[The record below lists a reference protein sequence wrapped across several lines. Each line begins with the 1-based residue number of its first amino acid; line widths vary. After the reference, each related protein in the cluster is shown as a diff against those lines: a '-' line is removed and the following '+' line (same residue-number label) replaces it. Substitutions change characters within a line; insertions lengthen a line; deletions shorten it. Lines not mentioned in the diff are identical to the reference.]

1 MIRNRCTAL
10 TRAGNPCRS
19 FAVSAAGLCQ
29 AHDPA
34 RAEAHRAAVRKG
46 GEARSAVRRA
56 ARLWASRGEQIE
68 PKDLPA
74 LLRATLLDVRSGTV
88 EPGVATAIAALAK
101 TSVALSHDLELESR
115 ISALEAQAG
124 ITTPN
129 NVRSITSRKVG

>member
-1 MIRNRCTAL
+1 MARTHCTGT

-19 FAVSAAGLCQ
+19 FAVSDAGYCQ

-34 RAEAHRAAVRKG
+34 RAAAHRAAMRKG

-74 LLRATLLDVRSGTV
+74 MLRAAMVDVRAGIV
-88 EPGVATAIAALAK
+88 EPGVAQALATLAK
-101 TSVALSHDLELESR
+101 TSVTLSHELDLVVRIEALERATGATPDNVTALDRR
-115 ISALEAQAG
+115 IS
-124 ITTPN
+124 
-129 NVRSITSRKVG
+129 